1 MENPDSYI
9 PSHMENSSPGEK
21 FAYKAELQ
29 KNFIENDTISFTD
42 QFNAETEAKIN
53 GPKLDLNP
61 SLTEADLIDSSPIK
75 QAYLTGNYIEDGNLD
90 HSDVFEADMQSS
102 LNGSSS
108 SFETNSIR
116 VHNIFSNDCKPAIFL
131 EISRSNSVL
140 LSFSIISLLF
150 RGFLLIF
157 YSIFFN
163 FFS

>member
-1 MENPDSYI
+1 MENSDSYI

-29 KNFIENDTISFTD
+29 KNFIENDTISSAD
-42 QFNAETEAKIN
+42 QFNAETEAMIN

-61 SLTEADLIDSSPIK
+61 SLTEADLMDSSPIK

-108 SFETNSIR
+108 SIETN
-116 VHNIFSNDCKPAIFL
+116 NYFSPGEELVRDSELTESFL
-131 EISRSNSVL
+131 ENGEVTSLDEINAENTAFVEGSNL
-140 LSFSIISLLF
+140 DYLF
-150 RGFLLIF
+150 
-157 YSIFFN
+157 
-163 FFS
+163 